1 MQIKTWL
8 QRLTDESNSWFS
20 AVKAE
25 DDGDFLA
32 AASNYVEDSTRCLEQ
47 NLVRSA
53 LSCTCAA
60 NCLMQLGA
68 QTHARKLYSLA
79 ARIYLDNSGVA
90 MSESI
95 RETLWSMQEALENFV
110 LAGERKEA
118 ESVRAKY
125 VALSARTNPF
135 GRTSITVPSIEEQK
149 TLLVPKSP
157 INSIPAEL
165 PKSLLNQIDRLIKSH
180 QKLLVPADKFDPGY
194 VLRSI
199 YSDGGSRLSEKSIA
213 S

>member
-1 MQIKTWL
+1 MQVKTWL

-25 DDGDFLA
+25 DDGDFVA

-110 LAGERKEA
+110 LAGDRKEA

-125 VALSARTNPF
+125 VALAARTNPF
-135 GRTSITVPSIEEQK
+135 GRPSITVPAIEEQ
-149 TLLVPKSP
+149 TTP
-157 INSIPAEL
+157 IKPTSSITSMQAEL

-180 QKLLVPADKFDPGY
+180 QQLSVPNDKFDPGY

>member
-1 MQIKTWL
+1 MQVKTWL

-32 AASNYVEDSTRCLEQ
+32 AASNYIEDSTRCLEQ

-110 LAGERKEA
+110 LAGDHKEA
-118 ESVRAKY
+118 ENVRTRY
-125 VALSARTNPF
+125 LALAARTNPF
-135 GRTSITVPSIEEQK
+135 GRPSIAVPAIEEQE
-149 TLLVPKSP
+149 TPKLTTSSP
-157 INSIPAEL
+157 SKQTEL
-165 PKSLLNQIDRLIKSH
+165 PKSLLSQIELLIKSH
-180 QKLLVPADKFDPGY
+180 QKLSVPTDKFDPGY

-199 YSDGGSRLSEKSIA
+199 SSKGGSRLNEKSIA

>member
-1 MQIKTWL
+1 MQVKTWL

-32 AASNYVEDSTRCLEQ
+32 AASNYIGDSTRCLEQ

-68 QTHARKLYSLA
+68 QTHARKLYSVA
-79 ARIYLDNSGVA
+79 ARIYLDNSGVT

-110 LAGERKEA
+110 LAGDLKEA

-125 VALSARTNPF
+125 IALAARTNPF
-135 GRTSITVPSIEEQK
+135 GRPSITVPAIEEQK
-149 TLLVPKSP
+149 TPHKPTTSSP
-157 INSIPAEL
+157 PNRAEL
-165 PKSLLNQIDRLIKSH
+165 PKGLLNQIDGLIKSH
-180 QKLLVPADKFDPGY
+180 QNLSVPTDKFDPEY

-199 YSDGGSRLSEKSIA
+199 YSNGGSRLNEKSIA